1 MKKILIILIFLIAFL
16 TLGYIFVTGWY
27 ADETTKPNSSDNSIV
42 NFEVKLGDTPDVVS
56 KKLLDNNLIT
66 SSELF
71 LLFVKQTSQSS
82 KIKAGTF
89 QIAKNLNFQQILDVL
104 NNPKSTNVKI
114 FFPEGLRADEIAT
127 TLADEFSSYDKVSFD
142 KKTFIDIVNNPS
154 KYSLDSNIA
163 KTYIPKGKTL
173 EGFLF
178 PDTYMVEP
186 NITTQALVE
195 KLLNSFETR
204 FLDLYKNSSK
214 KYSLYETV
222 TLASII
228 EREGRGATERANIS
242 DVLGKRL
249 DGKGDG
255 TKLLGADA
263 TLLYEQKN
271 WKFVITNDTKAKNT
285 PYNSYLKPG
294 LPPTPISN
302 PGLESLKASINPT
315 SNPYF
320 YYLHGTDGVIHY
332 AVTYA
337 DHNKNIRCYI
347 NGNTSF
353 CN

>member
-1 MKKILIILIFLIAFL
+1 MKKILVILIFLIA
-16 TLGYIFVTGWY
+16 LGVLGFVFISGWY
-27 ADETTKPNSSDNSIV
+27 SDETTKPNSSDSSIV
-42 NFEVKLGDTPDVVS
+42 SFEVKLGEIPDTVS
-56 KKLLDNNLIT
+56 KKLLDNNLIG

-71 LLFVKQTSQSS
+71 LLFVKQTNQSN

-89 QIAKNLNFQQILDVL
+89 QIAKNLSFQQILDVL
-104 NNPKSTNVKI
+104 NSPKSTNVKI
-114 FFPEGLRADEIAT
+114 FFPEGLRIDEIAT
-127 TLADEFSSYDKVSFD
+127 TLQNEFSGFDKVAFD
-142 KKTFIDIVNNPS
+142 KKEFLDIVNNPS
-154 KYSLDSNIA
+154 KYSLDSTIVSE
-163 KTYIPKGKTL
+163 YLPKEKSL

-186 NITTQALVE
+186 DISTQALVE
-195 KLLNSFETR
+195 KLLKSFEDR
-204 FLDLYKNSSK
+204 FFSLYQSSSK
-214 KYSLYETV
+214 KYSMYETV

-242 DVLGKRL
+242 DVLQKRL

-302 PGLESLKASINPT
+302 PGLESLKASINPI
-315 SNPYF
+315 SNKYF
-320 YYLHGTDGVIHY
+320 YYLHGNDGVIHY